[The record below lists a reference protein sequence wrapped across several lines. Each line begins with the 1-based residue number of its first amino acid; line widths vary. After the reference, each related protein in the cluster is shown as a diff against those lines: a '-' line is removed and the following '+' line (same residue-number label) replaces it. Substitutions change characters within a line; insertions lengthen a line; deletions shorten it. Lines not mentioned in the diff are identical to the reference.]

1 MEITFTLT
9 QRRGRD
15 GRRVPRLATPAS
27 GARIPRL
34 SRLMALAIRFEG
46 LIREGK
52 VADQAAIA
60 RFGGVTRAR
69 LTQIMRL
76 LDLAPD
82 IQEDLLFLPG
92 SSQLVERD
100 IRPIVR
106 LVSWDDQRAAFG
118 QLRKQFPR

>member
-1 MEITFTLT
+1 
-9 QRRGRD
+9 
-15 GRRVPRLATPAS
+15 
-27 GARIPRL
+27 
-34 SRLMALAIRFEG
+34 MALAIRFEG

-82 IQEDLLFLPG
+82 IQEELLFLPG

-118 QLRKQFPR
+118 QLRKRFHS